1 MFRAHIFAQAAAAA
15 LPEAAATPVEGV
27 ISYPPSF
34 FAASRPVNVFEMIE
48 RVPGFNFD
56 GGDDVRGFEGAAGNV
71 LIDGQRPSS
80 KSDSLEDI
88 LRRMPVAQV
97 ERIELIRGGAPGV
110 DMQGKTVLLNV
121 VRKAGGGLQGL
132 IAIANNH
139 IYDGR
144 DAPQLRVEGSGNR
157 DGRSWEL
164 SVRGGMGVDDGAGEG
179 DRVRLDRLGNPLI
192 RSFVDS
198 EGTSYFT
205 NGAGSYEMPLAGGKL
220 RVNGRLATDKF
231 KYKEVNEIT
240 FPSRFD
246 ELNDFTDKEFETE
259 LGLRYSREFG
269 PRTSL
274 EVVGIHQTE
283 ADDFVETFA
292 SPDGTSRF
300 DQSTENGES
309 IGRAVLKFRQNDRL
323 SWEGGGEI
331 AFNWLDGDSAY
342 QEDGQPVDLPAAHVR
357 VEELRGEMFGKA
369 VWRPTAQ
376 WTLEGGLRQ
385 EASAISSDADATSLE
400 KELYFTKPRLAAT
413 WAPSERVQVRLRFER
428 VVGQLDFNDF
438 VASSSLNEGQVLTG
452 NPDLEPEQAWVSEAA
467 FERRFWGSGAVVLTL
482 RHSALSDAIDRAPI
496 VSPGGGVFDA
506 PANIGDG
513 TKNEVALS
521 LTLPLD
527 RLGLKGAQLRG
538 EGTRRWS
545 EVTDPTTLEKRE
557 ISGLRPLEWEAHF
570 THDLPQW
577 RATWGVDAFGAW
589 RETYYR
595 FDQVQ
600 TDKLRTYVLAF
611 IEWKAQPDLS
621 VRMEVANATSR
632 GFRHTRYRYE
642 GLRGSTP
649 LSYVDDRDIQFGR
662 MLFVR
667 VRKTFGG

>member
-1 MFRAHIFAQAAAAA
+1 MILLATLAQAAAAA
-15 LPEAAATPVEGV
+15 LPEAAAAPTQGV

-34 FAASRPVNVFEMIE
+34 FAASRPANAYEMME

-56 GGDDVRGFEGAAGNV
+56 GGDNVRGFEGAAGNV

-80 KSDSLEDI
+80 KSDSLDDI
-88 LRRMPVAQV
+88 LRRLPVGQI
-97 ERIELIRGGAPGV
+97 ERVDLIRGGAPGI
-110 DMQGKTVLLNV
+110 DMQGKTVLLNI
-121 VRKAGGGLQGL
+121 VRKSGGSLQGL

-157 DGRSWEL
+157 DGRAWEL
-164 SVRGGMGVDDGAGEG
+164 SARAGKGIDDGAGEG
-179 DRVRLDRLGNPLI
+179 ARVRLDRLGAPLI

-198 EGTSYFT
+198 QGTSTYA
-205 NGAGSYEMPLAGGKL
+205 NIAGSYEAPMAGGKL
-220 RVNGRLATDKF
+220 RVNGRLAWDRF
-231 KYKEVNEIT
+231 RYKEVNEIA

-246 ELNDFTDKEFETE
+246 ELNDFTDKQLESE
-259 LGLRYSREFG
+259 LGLRYSRDFG

-274 EVVGIHQTE
+274 EVVGIHQAE

-292 SPDGTSRF
+292 SPTTTSQF
-300 DQSTENGES
+300 EQSTENGES
-309 IGRAVLKFRQNDRL
+309 IGRAVLKFRQTDKL
-323 SWEGGGEI
+323 SWEGGGET
-331 AFNWLDGDSAY
+331 AYNWLEGDSAY
-342 QEDGQPVDLPAAHVR
+342 RENGQSVDLPAAHVR
-357 VEELRGEMFGKA
+357 VEELRGEVFGKA
-369 VWRPTAQ
+369 VWRPSPR

-385 EASAISSDADATSLE
+385 EASSISSDADATSLE
-400 KELYFTKPRLAAT
+400 KTLYFTKPRLAAT
-413 WAPSERVQVRLRFER
+413 WAPSARLQVRLRFER

-467 FERRFWGSGAVVLTL
+467 FERRFWGTGAVVLTL
-482 RHSALSDAIDRAPI
+482 RHSDLSDAIDRAPI
-496 VSPGGGVFDA
+496 VSPSGAVFDA

-513 TKNEVALS
+513 TKDQLGLT

-538 EGTRRWS
+538 EGTWTDS
-545 EVTDPTTLEKRE
+545 KVTDPTTLEKRE
-557 ISGLRPLEWEAHF
+557 ISGQQPVEWNAHF

-577 RATWGVDAFGAW
+577 RTTWGVDVFGGW
-589 RETYYR
+589 RESYYR
-595 FDQVQ
+595 FNEVQ
-600 TDKLRTYVLAF
+600 TDKLRPYVSAF
-611 IEWKAQPDLS
+611 VEWKPSTDLS
-621 VRMEVANATSR
+621 IRAEVANATAR

-642 GLRGSTP
+642 GLRGATP
-649 LSYVDDRDIQFGR
+649 LAYVDDRDIQFGR